1 MAMQEDDGRGVLTRL
16 EFQKTY
22 RIGHD
27 KFYQEIK
34 AGRLRA
40 VKIGTKTIVLP
51 QDRQAWEATLPA
63 IKSR

>member
-1 MAMQEDDGRGVLTRL
+1 MQEGEQLGAMTRL
-16 EFQKTY
+16 EFQRHY

-27 KFYQEIK
+27 KFYREIK

-40 VKIGTKTIVLP
+40 VKIGAKTVILS
-51 QDRQAWEATLPA
+51 QDRAAWEAALPE